1 MTPIIRIILR
11 YGAGFLVAKGYLTP
25 SDGTFLATDPDIIMA
40 AGAILGVVTE
50 GWYALATRLGW
61 AR

>member
-11 YGAGFLVAKGYLTP
+11 YGAGALVAKGYLTP
-25 SDGTFLATDPDIIMA
+25 TDASALATDPDILLA

-50 GWYALATRLGW
+50 VWYALAKRFGW
-61 AR
+61 SQ